1 MSSDFHSLCILKGH
15 IPLLSE
21 TFIESHIER
30 LRGDK
35 AVLYNYFPEYTFNG
49 RQLRCF
55 YTRRPLLRKLKR
67 LLPAFLYDRS
77 ESRRYSDPSV
87 ILDFLWAFFEEHRVG
102 CILAEYGF
110 NGADIC
116 HVAKQLGIPLVVH
129 FHGHDA
135 HRETDLVAY
144 RDKFPP
150 MFEYAHSLVSVS
162 HLMTEKLIQLGAP
175 RDKIV
180 YNPYG
185 AREYFYDVQPDYRPV
200 LIAVGRFAD
209 IKAPYLTVAAFREVC
224 LHNSDARLVMV
235 GDGPLL
241 ECCRSLAI
249 TWNIERRVEFTGALN
264 HQQFLPR
271 LSHARAFVQHSV
283 TTSYG
288 DAEGT
293 PNSILEAQAA
303 GLPVISTRHAG
314 INEAVVNGTTGFL
327 VDERDVNSMA
337 AAMLQLLESEST
349 ARSMGSAA
357 REHIR
362 SNYAINRHIEV
373 LQQCVDAAAATAS
386 GACRGWGS

>member
-1 MSSDFHSLCILKGH
+1 M
-15 IPLLSE
+15 
-21 TFIESHIER
+21 
-30 LRGDK
+30 
-35 AVLYNYFPEYTFNG
+35 
-49 RQLRCF
+49 
-55 YTRRPLLRKLKR
+55 
-67 LLPAFLYDRS
+67 
-77 ESRRYSDPSV
+77 
-87 ILDFLWAFFEEHRVG
+87 
-102 CILAEYGF
+102 
-110 NGADIC
+110 
-116 HVAKQLGIPLVVH
+116 
-129 FHGHDA
+129 
-135 HRETDLVAY
+135 
-144 RDKFPP
+144 
-150 MFEYAHSLVSVS
+150 
-162 HLMTEKLIQLGAP
+162 
-175 RDKIV
+175 
-180 YNPYG
+180 
-185 AREYFYDVQPDYRPV
+185 
-200 LIAVGRFAD
+200 
-209 IKAPYLTVAAFREVC
+209 TVAAFREVC